1 VAPAEPSPAPRRRG
15 FLASGGWILLLAVGL
30 VAAVMLTHV
39 VTALRHRGRAVGDGR
54 DPRTYGYALAPSR
67 VAREAIV
74 AAGMPKDGLPALIE
88 PVAWSLAELDAA
100 AARQRRSKLLVAD
113 DAVIGVCLGGQARA
127 YPLRFLVWHEV
138 VDDTLASE
146 PILVAYHPL
155 SGGAVVAR
163 RPVDTVL
170 AVSGL
175 LLDST
180 HLLYGRNPRGLG
192 ESLWSPLMLRA
203 VTGPAAA
210 AGAVLE
216 PLPNDVT
223 TWRAWRD
230 RHPETTV
237 LAPVGTLREE
247 YGRDPYASYLGNDEL
262 RFPVRRELPA
272 AWFPRKTEVL
282 AVRLDGRWVALS
294 FPAMV
299 ALADANGLASV
310 EAGGRTWRV
319 QVGLKPPT
327 LVLEDGS
334 QPVVRAFAFA
344 WYALHPHD
352 TLWVR

>member
-1 VAPAEPSPAPRRRG
+1 MAAVEPSSAPRRRG
-15 FLASGGWILLLAVGL
+15 FLVSGGWILLLAVTL

-39 VTALRHRGRAVGDGR
+39 VAALRHQGRAVGDGR
-54 DPRTYGYALAPSR
+54 DPRTYGYALEPSR
-67 VAREAIV
+67 VPREAIV
-74 AAGMPKDGLPALIE
+74 AAGMPKDGLPALVE

-100 AARQRRSKLLVAD
+100 VARQRRSKLLVAD
-113 DAVIGVCLGGQARA
+113 DAVIGVCLDGQARA
-127 YPLRFLVWHEV
+127 YPLRFLVWHEA
-138 VDDTLASE
+138 VDDILAGE

-163 RPVDTVL
+163 RPGETVFG
-170 AVSGL
+170 VSGL

-180 HLLYGRNPRGLG
+180 HLLYGRNARGLG
-192 ESLWSPLMLRA
+192 ESLWSPLMLGA

-216 PLPNDVT
+216 PVPNDVT
-223 TWRAWRD
+223 TWRAWRE

-237 LAPVGTLREE
+237 LAPLESLREE
-247 YGRDPYASYLGNDEL
+247 YGRDPYAPYLGNDDL

-299 ALADANGLASV
+299 GLADASGLASV
-310 EAGGRTWRV
+310 EVGGRTLRV

-327 LVLEDGS
+327 LVLADGS

-344 WYALHPHD
+344 WYALHSGD
-352 TLWVR
+352 TTWVR